1 MSDYSSQILKLE
13 AVPDDWMR
21 ESLAAAYKVGF
32 GVAVAAAAEIAARAD
47 ARIAERDT
55 ELAKVREVLHEQ
67 VSYPERLFIAAD
79 KRADESAAQLADVK
93 AQLAAAN
100 ARIAELEAVFGE
112 FGETDGKCKDCGS
125 PVALVSGSTN
135 WYVDE
140 EVFGQNDD
148 ASDDLKRQA
157 EDCRYDG
164 VEIGGELSGH
174 FCLNCR
180 KLTSLYRHS
189 F

>member
-67 VSYPERLFIAAD
+67 VSYLERLFIAAD
-79 KRADESAAQLADVK
+79 ERANEADQRIAELE

-100 ARIAELEAVFGE
+100 ERIVELGALIRSQDIDWGIYETGE
-112 FGETDGKCKDCGS
+112 RH
-125 PVALVSGSTN
+125 L
-135 WYVDE
+135 
-140 EVFGQNDD
+140 
-148 ASDDLKRQA
+148 AS
-157 EDCRYDG
+157 E
-164 VEIGGELSGH
+164 
-174 FCLNCR
+174 
-180 KLTSLYRHS
+180 
-189 F
+189 